1 MRNREA
7 GKFGVELAIVL
18 MIIGIV
24 AVFIIPQVA
33 DVLEVN
39 RNKGA
44 AEQVAS
50 LMRLA
55 RQYAIS
61 TGVQYDVRLTPT
73 TVQVACTT
81 GVAGCPGTLPTEPLT
96 TVIHDATLVSAD
108 GTTLDGSSAN
118 AIKFDRTGGAL
129 ALRDVVVRYD
139 GPQDRFCSNVTVSVP
154 GRIVQTAPNKVA
166 LTSACP

>member
-1 MRNREA
+1 MRKSAGGSLEARTDTRGESREGGMRNREA
-7 GKFGVELAIVL
+7 GKTGVELAIVL

-39 RNKGA
+39 RGKGA

-61 TGVQYDVRLTPT
+61 TGVQYDVRLTGT
-73 TVQVACTT
+73 TVRVA
-81 GVAGCPGTLPTEPLT
+81 
-96 TVIHDATLVSAD
+96 
-108 GTTLDGSSAN
+108 
-118 AIKFDRTGGAL
+118 
-129 ALRDVVVRYD
+129 
-139 GPQDRFCSNVTVSVP
+139 
-154 GRIVQTAPNKVA
+154 
-166 LTSACP
+166 